1 MQWDVVKTGAE
12 LFDLLHAYGLGIL
25 LAHVGA
31 QPIEMRDTGGTY
43 TLTGHLCSPPHLS
56 IDLIDEVL
64 ALPAPEQ
71 VEALRQSRE
80 DLSVANLDGLLTIL
94 FTTPGTRV
102 LSVTELARRSTWD
115 DAVIEQAL
123 RKVRT
128 ALTRWKAFVSQAS
141 PKRAERF
148 LEQILEDYAPPTLA
162 LPVPAE
168 ARPHQDLSLVMM
180 LDPAFSYSTHRPRSD
195 GLVSQKGQVTI
206 RGTDAAILLASIG
219 AARFLRAHAVG
230 GDLVNC
236 YVPKAATIRL
246 ESTSRLPLLPP
257 VETEATC
264 ALLAH
269 WLTYALALEEEGQAC
284 WKGLASQTI
293 QTQGTQQSI
302 HRDHGYLDLTWLTAI
317 PRPHRKRLCS
327 FWRRMLAS
335 APEQRPNA
343 VDTLADALQTRSQH
357 RWITHL
363 LEHAR
368 HIHRGSDA
376 MRPYTLEEVK
386 EVTLLMNTSLPSLF
400 QKILAQKAGTL
411 RIGQALRLLGEVAP
425 NALRDLIEELE
436 TVTTHDQ
443 LVHVLAL
450 SAQACQVAA
459 AKTPFILI
467 PTEDDVRLLCSDL
480 QQASPHS
487 IAGFLILLSAIQ
499 YPRKEETEADERAPT
514 APPPRKPEPGTQPEL
529 SPNGT
534 MELSDQTNDPL
545 PQS

>member
-1 MQWDVVKTGAE
+1 MQWYVVKTGAE

-25 LAHVGA
+25 LAHA
-31 QPIEMRDTGGTY
+31 AKQPIEMRDTGGIY
-43 TLTGHLCSPPHLS
+43 TLTGHLCFPPHQS
-56 IDLIDEVL
+56 IDLVDEVL
-64 ALPAPEQ
+64 TFPTREQ
-71 VEALRQSRE
+71 AEAIRQPRGN
-80 DLSVANLDGLLTIL
+80 LSVGNLDGLLTVL

-102 LSVTELARRSTWD
+102 LSVAELARRSTWD
-115 DAVIEQAL
+115 DTVIEQVL
-123 RKVRT
+123 RKVQT
-128 ALTRWKAFVSQAS
+128 ALTRWKGLVSHAS
-141 PKRAERF
+141 PKGAERF
-148 LEQILEDYAPPTLA
+148 LEQILEDYAAPTLA

-168 ARPHQDLSLVMM
+168 ARPHQDMSLVMM
-180 LDPAFSYSTHRPRSD
+180 LDAAFSYSTHRPRSD

-206 RGTDAAILLASIG
+206 RGTGAAILLASIG
-219 AARFLRAHAVG
+219 AARFLRAHTVG

-236 YVPKAATIRL
+236 YVPKATKIRL
-246 ESTSRLPLLPP
+246 ESTSCLPLLTP
-257 VETEATC
+257 VETEATS
-264 ALLAH
+264 ALLVQ
-269 WLTYALALEEEGQAC
+269 WLTYTLSREEEGQAC
-284 WKGLASQTI
+284 WKGLAYQTI

-302 HRDHGYLDLTWLTAI
+302 PRHHGCLDLTWLTTI
-317 PRPHRKRLCS
+317 HRPHRERLCS
-327 FWRRMLAS
+327 FWRLVLAS
-335 APEQRPNA
+335 APEQRPYELDA
-343 VDTLADALQTRSQH
+343 LADALQTRSQN
-357 RWITHL
+357 RWIAHL

-376 MRPYTLEEVK
+376 VRSYTLEEVK
-386 EVTLLMNTSLPSLF
+386 EVTLLMNPSLPSLF

-443 LVHVLAL
+443 LVHALAL

-480 QQASPHS
+480 EQASPHS

-499 YPRKEETEADERAPT
+499 YPRKEETEAEGRGHSAP
-514 APPPRKPEPGTQPEL
+514 RQQEPDTQPEL
-529 SPNGT
+529 STNGT
-534 MELSDQTNDPL
+534 AEPSDQTNVPL

>member
-1 MQWDVVKTGAE
+1 MQWSVVKTGAE
-12 LFDLLHAYGLGIL
+12 LFDLLHAYGLGVL
-25 LAHVGA
+25 LAHAGA
-31 QPIEMRDTGGTY
+31 QPTQMRDTGGTY
-43 TLTGHLCSPPHLS
+43 TLTGHLCSPPRLS

-64 ALPAPEQ
+64 VLPALEQ
-71 VEALRQSRE
+71 VEAIRQSRE
-80 DLSVANLDGLLTIL
+80 DLAVANLDGLLTIL

-102 LSVTELARRSTWD
+102 LSVTELARRSSWD

-141 PKRAERF
+141 PKGAERF

-168 ARPHQDLSLVMM
+168 VRPHQDLSLVMM

-219 AARFLRAHAVG
+219 AARFLRAHSVG

-246 ESTSRLPLLPP
+246 ESTSRLPLLAP

-264 ALLAH
+264 ALLVQ
-269 WLTYALALEEEGQAC
+269 WLTYALSPEEEGQAC
-284 WKGLASQTI
+284 WKGLAYQTI

-302 HRDHGYLDLTWLTAI
+302 PRHHGCLDLTWLIAI
-317 PRPHRKRLCS
+317 QRPHRERLCS
-327 FWRRMLAS
+327 FWRLVLRL
-335 APEQRPNA
+335 APEQRPYELDA
-343 VDTLADALQTRSQH
+343 LTDALQTRSLH
-357 RWITHL
+357 RWIIHL

-368 HIHRGSDA
+368 HIHRAKDA

-386 EVTLLMNTSLPSLF
+386 EVTMQMNTSLPSLF
-400 QKILAQKAGTL
+400 KKILVQRAGTL

-425 NALRDLIEELE
+425 DALRDLIEELE

-443 LVHVLAL
+443 LVHALAL
-450 SAQACQVAA
+450 TAQACQVAA
-459 AKTPFILI
+459 AKTRFII
-467 PTEDDVRLLCSDL
+467 VPTEDDVSLLCSDL
-480 QQASPHS
+480 EQASPHS
-487 IAGFLILLSAIQ
+487 IAGFLILLSAIR
-499 YPRKEETEADERAPT
+499 YPRQEETEADGRSPSA
-514 APPPRKPEPGTQPEL
+514 PEPPLQQEPGHSPEL

-534 MELSDQTNDPL
+534 AELSGQTNEP
-545 PQS
+545 